1 MTDAG
6 TDTKA
11 PAFAPVKPSSRD
23 PITQWLDVFTSL
35 LSLPA
40 GEAERIRDELEDHL
54 RTRVDD
60 LLILGMTEPE
70 AVQKAVTELGET
82 AQLAQNF
89 KSVRIHSRR
98 RIAMYTALFAAAGLA
113 LTVSVAGLLPRATT
127 APVPNAPA
135 IVDVQP
141 ETEKRNGYLDRDLPE
156 GTLDDLF
163 LILAESG
170 DARLFVHWGMLANV
184 GLDRET
190 EVPAIPSK
198 GLQHSKVKQLLNSTL
213 NLHGAAQIDARYED
227 GLLEIAPREYFDR
240 TETITIDHDV
250 SDLVYSSHVLERTRE
265 GMNLVESIQ
274 AMVEPD
280 IWEDNGGTAS
290 ISLNGSSIGVRAPER
305 IQSMVIDYVAKLV
318 SAQRQRDAESKQEL
332 IQHQTADY
340 ERKKVQFEDL
350 NNHRDQLMS
359 QINFL
364 QGQVYVTSIEVL
376 RQEYELKDLEVEYA
390 MAEDS
395 ELRAEIRERLVKL
408 GGGIERSK
416 LRSVLHKEELGQL
429 QSSLRAIEE
438 ERERLSTELYRHES
452 AGR

>member
-1 MTDAG
+1 
-6 TDTKA
+6 
-11 PAFAPVKPSSRD
+11 
-23 PITQWLDVFTSL
+23 
-35 LSLPA
+35 
-40 GEAERIRDELEDHL
+40 
-54 RTRVDD
+54 
-60 LLILGMTEPE
+60 
-70 AVQKAVTELGET
+70 
-82 AQLAQNF
+82 
-89 KSVRIHSRR
+89 
-98 RIAMYTALFAAAGLA
+98 
-113 LTVSVAGLLPRATT
+113 
-127 APVPNAPA
+127 
-135 IVDVQP
+135 
-141 ETEKRNGYLDRDLPE
+141 
-156 GTLDDLF
+156 
-163 LILAESG
+163 
-170 DARLFVHWGMLANV
+170 
-184 GLDRET
+184 
-190 EVPAIPSK
+190 
-198 GLQHSKVKQLLNSTL
+198 
-213 NLHGAAQIDARYED
+213 
-227 GLLEIAPREYFDR
+227 
-240 TETITIDHDV
+240 
-250 SDLVYSSHVLERTRE
+250 
-265 GMNLVESIQ
+265 MNLVESIQ

-359 QINFL
+359 QIDFL